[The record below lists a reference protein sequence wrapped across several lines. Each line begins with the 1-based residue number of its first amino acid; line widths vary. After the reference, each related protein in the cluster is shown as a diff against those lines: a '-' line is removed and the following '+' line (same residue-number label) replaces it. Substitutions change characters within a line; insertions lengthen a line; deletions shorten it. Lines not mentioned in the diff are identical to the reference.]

1 MDAPDLDKK
10 RCPFCAEEIQAAVII
25 CRYCGRDVV
34 EWKPPP
40 APVAPPPAKK
50 KGTRW
55 GCWVPVLLFL
65 CGGVGLLSMVRVT
78 PSERQAPAAA
88 KGPAPTATATL
99 TPAEWQAAAKTVGFE
114 ELARDTE
121 AWVGKL
127 VHLRGKVVQVSEAGS
142 SGAVLR
148 VNMTEDSNG
157 YWADTVWVEY
167 PGYGPG
173 QRVLED
179 DLIEF
184 VAQIDGRE
192 KYQAI
197 LGQEITLPGMTA
209 MWLAVQ

>member
-1 MDAPDLDKK
+1 MKLLGKRVMMSRYDLNVNQL
-10 RCPFCAEEIQAAVII
+10 E
-25 CRYCGRDVV
+25 
-34 EWKPPP
+34 
-40 APVAPPPAKK
+40 
-50 KGTRW
+50 
-55 GCWVPVLLFL
+55 L
-65 CGGVGLLSMVRVT
+65 
-78 PSERQAPAAA
+78 SERS
-88 KGPAPTATATL
+88 G
-99 TPAEWQAAAKTVGFE
+99 
-114 ELARDTE
+114 
-121 AWVGKL
+121 
-127 VHLRGKVVQVSEAGS
+127 VS
-142 SGAVLR
+142 
-148 VNMTEDSNG
+148 NTYIMTEDSNG